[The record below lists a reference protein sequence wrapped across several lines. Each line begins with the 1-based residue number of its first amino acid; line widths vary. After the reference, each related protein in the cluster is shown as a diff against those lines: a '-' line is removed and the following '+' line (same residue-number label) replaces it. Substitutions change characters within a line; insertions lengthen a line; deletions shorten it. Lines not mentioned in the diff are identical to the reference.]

1 MNRVPRRPAAS
12 LPPLRGRAA
21 AFSEAGGAATP
32 LAPPRLRIPPRSGTT
47 TLVRVEVRSPCDG
60 LHPFWGHLLEV
71 APGLQLLLH
80 RPTLAVLTVFGLML
94 LSFML
99 GRIH

>member
-1 MNRVPRRPAAS
+1 
-12 LPPLRGRAA
+12 
-21 AFSEAGGAATP
+21 
-32 LAPPRLRIPPRSGTT
+32 
-47 TLVRVEVRSPCDG
+47 VEVRSPCDG
-60 LHPFWGHLLEV
+60 LHPFWGRLLEV